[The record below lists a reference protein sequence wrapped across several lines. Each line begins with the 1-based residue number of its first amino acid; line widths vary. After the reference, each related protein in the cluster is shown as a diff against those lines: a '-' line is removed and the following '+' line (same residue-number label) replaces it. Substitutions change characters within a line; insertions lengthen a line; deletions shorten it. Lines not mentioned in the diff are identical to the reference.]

1 MISSA
6 VVSRYANALVDVV
19 LSAAS
24 GIKPAQA
31 VEQLRWFNGTIQSS
45 PDLRSVLATPAI
57 SATRKRTLIRKIAEA
72 LDVAPMIR
80 NFVLVLSD
88 HHRAAGLPQILDAFE
103 MALDSRLG
111 LVRTE
116 VRSAFALT
124 EQQQNDLMRELSTL
138 VGTEIRMRVEI
149 DPDLIGGVSVRLGS
163 KVYDGS
169 VRGQLAGLRE
179 RLAVVTY

>member
-1 MISSA
+1 MIPTA

-24 GIKPAQA
+24 GIKPVEA
-31 VEQLRWFNGTIQSS
+31 VEQLRWFNATIQSS

-57 SATRKRTLIRKIAEA
+57 SATRKRALIKSIAA
-72 LDVAPMIR
+72 AIGVTPMIR

-103 MALDSRLG
+103 MALDGRLG
-111 LVRTE
+111 LVRAE
-116 VRSAFALT
+116 VKSAFELT
-124 EQQQNDLMRELSTL
+124 EQQRNDLMKELSDL
-138 VGTEIRMRVEI
+138 AGTEIRMRVEI
-149 DPDLIGGVSVRLGS
+149 DTALIGGVSVRLGS

-179 RLAVVTY
+179 RLAVI

>member
-1 MISSA
+1 MIPTA

-24 GIKPAQA
+24 GIKPVEA
-31 VEQLRWFNGTIQSS
+31 VEQLRWFNATIQSS

-57 SATRKRTLIRKIAEA
+57 SATRKRALIKSIATA
-72 LDVAPMIR
+72 IGVTPMIR

-103 MALDSRLG
+103 MALDGRLG
-111 LVRTE
+111 LVRAE
-116 VRSAFALT
+116 VKSAFELN
-124 EQQQNDLMRELSTL
+124 EQQRNDLMKELSD
-138 VGTEIRMRVEI
+138 VAGTEIRMRVEI
-149 DPDLIGGVSVRLGS
+149 DPALIGGVSVRLGS

-179 RLAVVTY
+179 RLAVI